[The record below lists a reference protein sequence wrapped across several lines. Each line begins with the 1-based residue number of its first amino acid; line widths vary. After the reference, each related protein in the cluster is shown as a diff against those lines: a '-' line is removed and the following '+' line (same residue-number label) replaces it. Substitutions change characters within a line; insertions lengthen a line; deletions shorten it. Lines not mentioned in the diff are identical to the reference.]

1 MKFIHSGWTHLLGAI
16 LYPATDTNVLD
27 SKSWTGSVPT
37 IYIQWK
43 SLSSEQL
50 LFSLKNTFLKKHES
64 YLSVYRYEPIIAL
77 LKTYKIQCII
87 WECSSL
93 GWTYA
98 LSSNCFLGFE
108 IGLECHQYIQHTN
121 PIFAMTVRLM
131 PVMRMTCRVKVYDYK
146 SQAPNTSKEMTGMKC
161 LLTMLNKPEI
171 DSKSLPNIW
180 KSEIPWLHWIRLGWA
195 CFRFWWHKF

>member
-1 MKFIHSGWTHLLGAI
+1 MKSTHSGWTPLLGAI

-27 SKSWTGSVPT
+27 SKSGTGSVPT
-37 IYIQWK
+37 IYIQWM

-50 LFSLKNTFLKKHES
+50 PFSLKNIFLNKHES

-108 IGLECHQYIQHTN
+108 IRLEYLQYIQHTS
-121 PIFAMTVRLM
+121 PIFAMMVRLM
-131 PVMRMTCRVKVYDYK
+131 AVMRMTFWVKVYYYK
-146 SQAPNTSKEMTGMKC
+146 SQAQNTSKEMTGMKC
-161 LLTMLNKPEI
+161 LLTMLNSNQKLTQSHFQISE
-171 DSKSLPNIW
+171 SLR
-180 KSEIPWLHWIRLGWA
+180 SFGSTE
-195 CFRFWWHKF
+195 